1 MAVRATQQVPGG
13 VCISSSL
20 DGRVVADLHS
30 KVRDLEVLQAFSATL
45 LHYKHDIDDILW
57 DVAEQAV
64 ARIGLEDCV
73 IYLLDEERGDLVQRA
88 AYGPKN
94 PQSREVVNR
103 IRLRLGEG
111 IVGSCALA
119 AEPVCVGDTRLDER
133 YVQDD
138 AVRLSELAVP
148 IFHGDRVI
156 GVIDSEHREA
166 GFFTHWHVGIFTTL
180 AAMTASRITAARLE
194 QERIAL
200 ATRDHLTGLVNRPE
214 FMRQL
219 EQRIARGDAA
229 AALLICLDHFGIVNE
244 WIGAEGGDQILRVVS
259 ERLGAGLPR
268 GATIAR
274 IGGDEFAALLEGD
287 VASAIAATQAILSAL
302 AEPLTDGTL
311 DGLRVTASAGVVD
324 LAGVGSSGEAMEF
337 AGQAL
342 REARRGGHG
351 RWQVHDARLS
361 ALRKRQQRLARELTH
376 DIATNAMGLCAHFQP
391 IVRVRDGVL
400 AGAEVLA
407 RWRHS
412 ELGDVGPNE
421 FVPVAESSGRIH
433 DLGRHIFR
441 RTLEHVAAW
450 ADEADGLV
458 FSVNV
463 SPLQLQR
470 DGFLES
476 ILRLLE
482 VHGVASKRIA
492 CEVTESTLLADED
505 RAQRVLGAILER
517 GVKLVLDD
525 FGTGYASL
533 GTLTRYPFS
542 GVKIDRSFI
551 RHIDGDRRSRA
562 VVHSVISMSH
572 DLGLSCTA
580 EGIETAVQLEILR
593 ALGCELGQ
601 GWLFSAARPAEVFA
615 GLLKDRGALHSA

>member
-1 MAVRATQQVPGG
+1 MAVRATHTSPV
-13 VCISSSL
+13 
-20 DGRVVADLHS
+20 DGRGSTPPVGAVVADLQS

-45 LHYKHDIDDILW
+45 LHYKHDVDDILW

-94 PQSREVVNR
+94 PRPREIANR

-119 AEPVCVGDTRLDER
+119 GEPICIGDTRLDER
-133 YVQDD
+133 YVRDD
-138 AVRLSELAVP
+138 ESRLSELAVP
-148 IFHGDRVI
+148 IFHDGRVI
-156 GVIDSEHREA
+156 GVIDSEHGDV
-166 GFFTHWHVGIFTTL
+166 GFFTRWHVGIFTTL

-214 FMRQL
+214 FMRL
-219 EQRIARGDAA
+219 L
-229 AALLICLDHFGIVNE
+229 ALRVGHPAPATAVLLCVDHFGMVNE
-244 WIGAEGGDQILRVVS
+244 WVGAEGGDQTLRQVAQ
-259 ERLGAGLPR
+259 RLRAASPAGT
-268 GATIAR
+268 TIAR
-274 IGGDEFAALLEGD
+274 IGGDEFALVLEADQPAAIVVVQALLG
-287 VASAIAATQAILSAL
+287 AL
-302 AEPLTDGTL
+302 AEPLQGGSV
-311 DGLRVTASAGVVD
+311 DGLRVTVSAGLTG
-324 LAGVGSSGEAMEF
+324 LAGGAAAEVMES
-337 AGQAL
+337 AALAL
-342 REARRGGHG
+342 REAKRSGHG

-361 ALRKRQQRLARELTH
+361 ALRKRQQRLARELAR
-376 DIATNAMGLCAHFQP
+376 DIASDAAGLSAHFQP

-407 RWRHS
+407 RWRHA

-441 RTLEHVAAW
+441 RTLAHVADW
-450 ADEADGLV
+450 GDRGQGLT

-470 DGFLES
+470 EGFLES
-476 ILRLLE
+476 VLAMLE
-482 VHGVASKRIA
+482 GYGVAPQRIA

-533 GTLTRYPFS
+533 GTLSRYPFS
-542 GVKIDRSFI
+542 GVKIDRSFV
-551 RHIDGDRRSRA
+551 RHIDSDRRSRA
-562 VVHSVISMSH
+562 VVHSVISMSD

-580 EGIETAVQLEILR
+580 EGIETVVQLEILR
-593 ALGCELGQ
+593 TLRCEYGQ
-601 GWLFSAARPAEVFA
+601 GWLFSAARPAAAFEA
-615 GLLKDRGALHSA
+615 LLEERAALATA

>member
-1 MAVRATQQVPGG
+1 MAVLATQTAPG
-13 VCISSSL
+13 
-20 DGRVVADLHS
+20 DGRGLTPPGDDVVADLRS

-45 LHYKHDIDDILW
+45 LHYKRDVDDILW

-88 AYGPKN
+88 AHGPKN
-94 PQSREVVNR
+94 PRPREIANR
-103 IRLRLGEG
+103 IRLRLGQG
-111 IVGSCALA
+111 IVGSCALSG
-119 AEPVCVGDTRLDER
+119 EPVCIGDTRLDER
-133 YVQDD
+133 YVRDD
-138 AVRLSELAVP
+138 ESRLSELAVP
-148 IFHGDRVI
+148 IFHDGRVI
-156 GVIDSEHREA
+156 GVIDSEHGDV
-166 GFFTHWHVGIFTTL
+166 GFFTSWHVGIFRTL

-214 FMRQL
+214 FMRL
-219 EQRIARGDAA
+219 LAQRVGGPDPAV
-229 AALLICLDHFGIVNE
+229 AALLCVDHFGMVNE
-244 WIGAEGGDQILRVVS
+244 WVGAEGGDQILRQVAQ
-259 ERLGAGLPR
+259 RLRADCPA
-268 GATIAR
+268 GATVAR
-274 IGGDEFAALLEGD
+274 IGGDEFALILGADLPVAIGVVQALLG
-287 VASAIAATQAILSAL
+287 AL
-302 AEPLTDGTL
+302 AEPLAGGAV
-311 DGLRVTASAGVVD
+311 DGLRVTVSAGLTG
-324 LAGVGSSGEAMEF
+324 LAGVSPAEAMES
-337 AGQAL
+337 AAVAL
-342 REARRGGHG
+342 REAKRIGQG

-361 ALRKRQQRLARELTH
+361 ALRKRQQRLARELTR
-376 DIATNAMGLCAHFQP
+376 DIAGNAPGLSAHFQP

-407 RWRHS
+407 RWRHA

-421 FVPVAESSGRIH
+421 FIPVAESSGQIH
-433 DLGRHIFR
+433 DLGRHLFR

-450 ADEADGLV
+450 ASSADGLT

-476 ILRLLE
+476 VLSMLE
-482 VHGVASKRIA
+482 GHGVAPQRIA
-492 CEVTESTLLADED
+492 CEVTESTLLADEEKA
-505 RAQRVLGAILER
+505 RRVLGAILDR

-542 GVKIDRSFI
+542 GVKIDRSFT
-551 RHIDGDRRSRA
+551 RHLDTDRRSRA
-562 VVHSVISMSH
+562 VVHSVISMSQ

-593 ALGCELGQ
+593 TLGCELGQ
-601 GWLFSAARPAEVFA
+601 GWLFSAARPADEFA
-615 GLLKDRGALHSA
+615 NLLEARAALAIA